1 MHHVKMPLIHGR
13 HFYLKNNQS
22 KHCDKRQLADL
33 LSYSTDAIWNKRM
46 NSSLNPQL
54 TSPNDI
60 AKQLAN
66 EFKKTAA
73 ERDKA
78 GGNPKQQRDLIRQS
92 GLLSLSIPKEYGG
105 QGESWKTIFQTVRT
119 IAQVDSSLAHVY
131 GFHHLLIATVQ
142 LFSQPEQYADWFK
155 QTAEQNL
162 FWGNTLNPLDRRTTA
177 QQISENEFIFHGDK
191 SFCSGSIDSDIL
203 LCSGFNEEDKLL
215 IGVIPTKREG
225 VSFLGDW
232 NNMGQRQTDSGT
244 SHFEQ
249 VKIFKDELL
258 LNPGPLSTPY
268 SSLRPLIAQL
278 TFVHL
283 FLGVA
288 EGAFE
293 LAKETVQSQKA
304 WSKSLV
310 ENAVNDPFTQKHFA
324 EFYVQLESVRLLTE
338 KAIETFQQAWDKGSE
353 LNSEQRGEVS
363 IAIATAKIAAT
374 NTSLFIT
381 QNIFQVMGA
390 RATTAKL
397 NIDRF
402 WRNVRTQTLHDPI
415 DYKYQEVGEW
425 VLTNKVPTP
434 SFYS

>member
-1 MHHVKMPLIHGR
+1 MNAPQHH
-13 HFYLKNNQS
+13 FSQS
-22 KHCDKRQLADL
+22 AIEIAQKLAK
-33 LSYSTDAIWNKRM
+33 TFA
-46 NSSLNPQL
+46 
-54 TSPNDI
+54 
-60 AKQLAN
+60 
-66 EFKKTAA
+66 ETAA
-73 ERDKA
+73 ERDKQ
-78 GGNPKQQRDLIRQS
+78 GGNPKAERDLIRQS
-92 GLLSLSIPKEYGG
+92 GLLGLSIPQAFGG
-105 QGESWKTIFQTVRT
+105 QGADWKTIFKTIQT

-142 LFSQPEQYADWFK
+142 LFAQKEQYSTWFE
-155 QTAEQNL
+155 QTTEQNL
-162 FWGNTLNPLDRRTTA
+162 FWGNTLNPLDKRTTV
-177 QQISENEFIFHGDK
+177 QQISADEYIFHGDK

-203 LCSGFNEEDKLL
+203 LCSGFNAQNKLL
-215 IGVIPTKREG
+215 IGVIPTQRDG

-249 VKIFKDELL
+249 VKIHENELL

-278 TFVHL
+278 IFVHL

-293 LAKETVQSQKA
+293 VARETVQQQKA

-310 ENAVNDPFTQKHFA
+310 ENAANDPFTQKHFA
-324 EFYVQLESVRLLTE
+324 EFYVQLEGVRLLAN
-338 KAIETFQQAWDKGSE
+338 KAVETLQKAWDIGES
-353 LNSEQRGEVS
+353 LDAEQRGEVS

-374 NTSLFIT
+374 NTSLYIT

-397 NIDRF
+397 NLDRF

-425 VLTNKVPTP
+425 VLTGKVPEP

>member
-1 MHHVKMPLIHGR
+1 MNAPQHH
-13 HFYLKNNQS
+13 FSQS
-22 KHCDKRQLADL
+22 AIEIAQKLAK
-33 LSYSTDAIWNKRM
+33 TFA
-46 NSSLNPQL
+46 
-54 TSPNDI
+54 
-60 AKQLAN
+60 
-66 EFKKTAA
+66 ETAA
-73 ERDKA
+73 ERDKQ
-78 GGNPKQQRDLIRQS
+78 GGNPKAERDLIRQS
-92 GLLSLSIPKEYGG
+92 GLLGLSIPQAFGG
-105 QGESWKTIFQTVRT
+105 QGADWKTIFKTIQT

-142 LFSQPEQYADWFK
+142 LFAQKEQYATWFE

-162 FWGNTLNPLDRRTTA
+162 FWGNTLNPLDKRTTV
-177 QQISENEFIFHGDK
+177 QQISADEYIFHGDK

-203 LCSGFNEEDKLL
+203 LCSGFNAQNKLL
-215 IGVIPTKREG
+215 IGVIPTQRDG
-225 VSFLGDW
+225 VSFLDDW

-249 VKIFKDELL
+249 VKIYENELL

-278 TFVHL
+278 IFVHL

-293 LAKETVQSQKA
+293 VARETVQQQKA

-324 EFYVQLESVRLLTE
+324 EFYVQLEGVRLL
-338 KAIETFQQAWDKGSE
+338 ANIAVETLQKAWDIGES
-353 LNSEQRGEVS
+353 LDAEQRGEVS

-374 NTSLFIT
+374 NISLYIT

-397 NIDRF
+397 NLDRF

-425 VLTNKVPTP
+425 VLTGKVPDP

>member
-1 MHHVKMPLIHGR
+1 MNASTPLTSAQPIEIA
-13 HFYLKNNQS
+13 
-22 KHCDKRQLADL
+22 RQLAAQFA
-33 LSYSTDAIWNKRM
+33 T
-46 NSSLNPQL
+46 
-54 TSPNDI
+54 
-60 AKQLAN
+60 
-66 EFKKTAA
+66 TAA
-73 ERDKA
+73 ERDRQ
-78 GGNPKQQRDLIRQS
+78 GGNPKFERNLIRQS
-92 GLLSLSIPKEYGG
+92 GLLGLSIPTQYGG
-105 QGESWKTIFQTVRT
+105 QGAQWKTIFQTIQT

-142 LFSQPEQYADWFK
+142 LFSQPEQYGKWFQ
-155 QTAEQNL
+155 QTAQENL

-177 QQISENEFIFHGDK
+177 VKVSEHEYIFHGDK
-191 SFCSGSIDSDIL
+191 SFCSGSMDSDVL
-203 LCSGFNEEDKLL
+203 LCSGYNEDGKLR
-215 IGVIPTKREG
+215 IGVIPTARDG

-232 NNMGQRQTDSGT
+232 NNMGQRQTDSGS

-249 VKIFKDELL
+249 VKIQEDELL

-268 SSLRPLIAQL
+268 SSLRPLVAQL
-278 TFVHL
+278 IFVHM
-283 FLGVA
+283 FVGVA

-293 LAKETVQSQKA
+293 TAKQTVQTQKA
-304 WSKSLV
+304 WSKSLA

-324 EFYVQLESVRLLTE
+324 EFYVQLEGVRLLAN
-338 KAIETFQQAWDKGSE
+338 KAVETLQKAWDIGE
-353 LNSEQRGEVS
+353 NLTAEQRGEVS

-374 NTSLFIT
+374 NTSLFVT

-397 NIDRF
+397 NLDRF

-425 VLTNKVPTP
+425 VLTGKVPDP

>member
-1 MHHVKMPLIHGR
+1 MMNAPQQALN
-13 HFYLKNNQS
+13 LS
-22 KHCDKRQLADL
+22 ALA
-33 LSYSTDAIWNKRM
+33 T
-46 NSSLNPQL
+46 
-54 TSPNDI
+54 
-60 AKQLAN
+60 AKQLA
-66 EFKKTAA
+66 EQFAQTAA

-78 GGNPKQQRDLIRQS
+78 GGNPKLERDLIRQS
-92 GLLSLSIPKEYGG
+92 GLLGLSIPQQYGG
-105 QGESWKTIFQTVRT
+105 QGAKWKTIFQTIQS

-142 LFSQPEQYADWFK
+142 LFAQPEQYSSWFEN
-155 QTAEQNL
+155 TARNNL
-162 FWGNTLNPLDRRTTA
+162 FWGNTLNPLDQRTKV
-177 QQISENEFIFHGDK
+177 QQLTENDFIFHGDK

-203 LCSGFNEEDKLL
+203 LCSGFNDAGKLL
-215 IGVIPTKREG
+215 IAVIPTRREG

-249 VKIFKDELL
+249 VKIHKDELL

-278 TFVHL
+278 IFVHL

-288 EGAFE
+288 EGAFD
-293 LAKETVQSQKA
+293 LARQTIQSQKA
-304 WSKSLV
+304 WSTSLA

-324 EFYVQLESVRLLTE
+324 EFYVQLESVRLLAD
-338 KAIETFQQAWDKGSE
+338 KAIAALQTAWNIGE
-353 LNSEQRGEVS
+353 QLTAEQRGEVS

-374 NTSLFIT
+374 NSSLFIT

-397 NIDRF
+397 NLDRF

-425 VLTNKVPTP
+425 VLTGKVPDP

>member
-1 MHHVKMPLIHGR
+1 MMNAPQPVL
-13 HFYLKNNQS
+13 N
-22 KHCDKRQLADL
+22 
-33 LSYSTDAIWNKRM
+33 LSA
-46 NSSLNPQL
+46 L
-54 TSPNDI
+54 DI
-60 AKQLAN
+60 AKELAKQ
-66 EFKKTAA
+66 FAQTAA

-78 GGNPKQQRDLIRQS
+78 GGNPKFERDLIRKS
-92 GLLSLSIPKEYGG
+92 GLLSLAIPQQYGG
-105 QGESWKTIFQTVRT
+105 QGADWKTIFQTVQT

-131 GFHHLLIATVQ
+131 AFHHLLISTVQ
-142 LFSQPEQYADWFK
+142 LFAQPEQYQQWFE
-155 QTAEQNL
+155 QTVQQHL
-162 FWGNTLNPLDRRTTA
+162 FWGNTLNPLDKRTTV
-177 QQISENEFIFHGDK
+177 QQVSENEFIFHGDK

-203 LCSGFNEEDKLL
+203 LCSGFNDADQLL
-215 IGVIPTKREG
+215 IAVIPTQREG

-249 VKIFKDELL
+249 VKVYKDELL

-278 TFVHL
+278 IFVHL

-293 LAKETVQSQKA
+293 VARQSIQTQKA
-304 WSKSLV
+304 WSKSLA
-310 ENAVNDPFTQKHFA
+310 EQAIHDPYIQKHFA
-324 EFYVQLESVRLLTE
+324 DFYVQLQSVRLLTE
-338 KAIETFQQAWDKGSE
+338 QAVEALQAAWNIGEDLTE
-353 LNSEQRGEVS
+353 QQRGQVS

-374 NTSLFIT
+374 NSSLFVT
-381 QNIFQVMGA
+381 QNIFQVLGA
-390 RATTAKL
+390 RATTAQL
-397 NIDRF
+397 NLDRF

-425 VLTNKVPTP
+425 VLTGKAPDP

>member
-1 MHHVKMPLIHGR
+1 MNASTSLSLAHPIEIA
-13 HFYLKNNQS
+13 
-22 KHCDKRQLADL
+22 RQLAEQF
-33 LSYSTDAIWNKRM
+33 AI
-46 NSSLNPQL
+46 
-54 TSPNDI
+54 
-60 AKQLAN
+60 
-66 EFKKTAA
+66 TAA
-73 ERDKA
+73 ERDKQ
-78 GGNPKQQRDLIRQS
+78 GGNPKQERDLIRQS
-92 GLLSLSIPKEYGG
+92 GLLGLSIPTQHGG
-105 QGESWKTIFQTVRT
+105 QGADWKTIFQTIQA

-142 LFSQPEQYADWFK
+142 LFSQPEQYATWFE
-155 QTAEQNL
+155 QTAQENL
-162 FWGNTLNPLDRRTTA
+162 FWGNALNPLDRRTTA
-177 QQISENEFIFHGDK
+177 VKVSENEYVFHGDK
-191 SFCSGSIDSDIL
+191 SFCSGSMDSDIL
-203 LCSGFNEEDKLL
+203 LCSGYNEDGKLL
-215 IGVIPTKREG
+215 IGVIPTAREG

-249 VKIFKDELL
+249 VKIQQHELL

-268 SSLRPLIAQL
+268 SSLRPLVAQL
-278 TFVHL
+278 IFVHL

-293 LAKETVQSQKA
+293 TAKQTVQTQKA
-304 WSKSLV
+304 WSKSLA

-324 EFYVQLESVRLLTE
+324 EFYVQLEGVRLLAN
-338 KAIETFQQAWDKGSE
+338 KAVETLQNAWDIGEK
-353 LNSEQRGEVS
+353 LTAEQRGEVS

-374 NTSLFIT
+374 HTSLYIT
-381 QNIFQVMGA
+381 ENIFQVMGA

-397 NIDRF
+397 NLDRF

-425 VLTNKVPTP
+425 LLTGKVPDP

>member
-1 MHHVKMPLIHGR
+1 MNAQQQLLVQTPLEIA
-13 HFYLKNNQS
+13 Q
-22 KHCDKRQLADL
+22 QLAQQF
-33 LSYSTDAIWNKRM
+33 A
-46 NSSLNPQL
+46 
-54 TSPNDI
+54 
-60 AKQLAN
+60 
-66 EFKKTAA
+66 ETAA

-78 GGNPKQQRDLIRQS
+78 GGNPKFERDLIRQS
-92 GLLSLSIPKEYGG
+92 GLLGLSIPQQYGG
-105 QGESWKTIFQTVRT
+105 QGADWKTIFQTIQI

-142 LFSQPEQYADWFK
+142 LFSQAEQYQSWFE
-155 QTAEQNL
+155 QTVKQNL

-177 QQISENEFIFHGDK
+177 QQISENEFIFQGDK
-191 SFCSGSIDSDIL
+191 SFCSGSMDSDIL
-203 LCSGFNEEDKLL
+203 LCSAYNDEAKLL
-215 IGVIPTKREG
+215 IGVIPTVREG
-225 VSFLGDW
+225 VSLLGDW
-232 NNMGQRQTDSGT
+232 NNMGQRQTDSGN

-249 VKIFKDELL
+249 VKIHKDELL

-278 TFVHL
+278 IFVHL

-310 ENAVNDPFTQKHFA
+310 ENAVNDPFNQKHFA
-324 EFYVQLESVRLLTE
+324 EFYVQLESVRLLTN
-338 KAIETFQQAWDKGSE
+338 KAIETLQHAWNQAE
-353 LNSEQRGEVS
+353 NLTAEQRGEVS

-374 NTSLFIT
+374 NTSLYIT

-390 RATTAKL
+390 RATTAQL

-425 VLTNKVPTP
+425 VLTDKVPDP

>member
-1 MHHVKMPLIHGR
+1 MNAP
-13 HFYLKNNQS
+13 Q
-22 KHCDKRQLADL
+22 QTLADPI
-33 LSYSTDAIWNKRM
+33 Y
-46 NSSLNPQL
+46 
-54 TSPNDI
+54 I
-60 AKQLAN
+60 AKQLADQ
-66 EFKKTAA
+66 FALTAS

-78 GGNPKQQRDLIRQS
+78 GGNPKAERDLIRQS
-92 GLLSLSIPKEYGG
+92 GLLGLSIPQQYGG
-105 QGESWKTIFQTVRT
+105 QGADWKTIFQTIQT
-119 IAQVDSSLAHVY
+119 IAQVDSSVAHVY

-142 LFSQPEQYADWFK
+142 LFSQPRQYGQWFE
-155 QTAEQNL
+155 QTAKNNL
-162 FWGNTLNPLDRRTTA
+162 FWGNTLNPLDKRTTA
-177 QQISENEFIFHGDK
+177 QQTSEHEFIFQGDK

-203 LCSGFNEEDKLL
+203 LCSGYNEAGKLL
-215 IGVIPTKREG
+215 IGVIPTFREG

-249 VKIFKDELL
+249 VKIHKDELL
-258 LNPGPLSTPY
+258 INPGPLSTPY

-278 TFVHL
+278 IFVHL

-293 LAKETVQSQKA
+293 VAKETVQSQKA
-304 WSKSLV
+304 WSKSLA

-324 EFYVQLESVRLLTE
+324 EFYVQLEGVRLLAN
-338 KAIETFQQAWDKGSE
+338 KAVETLQKAWEIGE
-353 LNSEQRGEVS
+353 NLTAEQRGEVS

-374 NTSLFIT
+374 NTSLFVT

-397 NIDRF
+397 NLDRF

-425 VLTNKVPTP
+425 VLTGKVPDP

>member
-1 MHHVKMPLIHGR
+1 MNASSPLLISNPLHIAG
-13 HFYLKNNQS
+13 
-22 KHCDKRQLADL
+22 QLAEQFA
-33 LSYSTDAIWNKRM
+33 T
-46 NSSLNPQL
+46 
-54 TSPNDI
+54 
-60 AKQLAN
+60 
-66 EFKKTAA
+66 TAA
-73 ERDKA
+73 ERDKQ
-78 GGNPKQQRDLIRQS
+78 GGNPKQERDLIRQS
-92 GLLSLSIPKEYGG
+92 GLLGLAIPTQYGG
-105 QGESWKTIFQTVRT
+105 QGADWKTVFQTIQVV
-119 IAQVDSSLAHVY
+119 AQVDSSLAHVY

-142 LFSQPEQYADWFK
+142 LFSQPEQYGKWFE
-155 QTAEQNL
+155 QTAQENL

-177 QQISENEFIFHGDK
+177 TQVSENEYLFQGDK
-191 SFCSGSIDSDIL
+191 SFCSGSIDSDVL
-203 LCSGFNEEDKLL
+203 LCSGYNEEGKLL
-215 IGVIPTKREG
+215 IGVIPTAREG

-249 VKIFKDELL
+249 VKIQKDELL

-278 TFVHL
+278 IFVHL

-293 LAKETVQSQKA
+293 TARKTVQSQKA

-324 EFYVQLESVRLLTE
+324 EFYVQLEGVRLLAA
-338 KAIETFQQAWDKGSE
+338 KAVETLQKAWDIGAD
-353 LNSEQRGEVS
+353 LTAEQRGEVS

-374 NTSLFIT
+374 NTSLYVT

-390 RATTAKL
+390 RATTAQL
-397 NIDRF
+397 NLDRF
-402 WRNVRTQTLHDPI
+402 WRNVRTQTLHDPV
-415 DYKYQEVGEW
+415 DYKYQEIGEW
-425 VLTNKVPTP
+425 VLTAKVPDP

>member
-1 MHHVKMPLIHGR
+1 MNAPQALNRSPLYVAQR
-13 HFYLKNNQS
+13 
-22 KHCDKRQLADL
+22 LAEQF
-33 LSYSTDAIWNKRM
+33 A
-46 NSSLNPQL
+46 Q
-54 TSPNDI
+54 
-60 AKQLAN
+60 
-66 EFKKTAA
+66 TAA
-73 ERDKA
+73 ERDKT
-78 GGNPKQQRDLIRQS
+78 GGNPKYERDLIRQS
-92 GLLSLSIPKEYGG
+92 GLLGLSIPTQYGG
-105 QGESWKTIFQTVRT
+105 QGADWKTIFQTIRT

-142 LFSQPEQYADWFK
+142 LFSQPEQYAKWFED
-155 QTAEQNL
+155 TAKNNL
-162 FWGNTLNPLDRRTTA
+162 FWGNTLNPLDRRTKAT
-177 QQISENEFIFHGDK
+177 QISENEYAFHGDK
-191 SFCSGSIDSDIL
+191 SFCSGSMDSDIL
-203 LCSGFNEEDKLL
+203 LCSGFNEAGKLL
-215 IGVIPTKREG
+215 IGVIPTARQG

-249 VKIFKDELL
+249 VKISKNELL

-268 SSLRPLIAQL
+268 SSVRPLIAQL
-278 TFVHL
+278 IFVHL

-293 LAKETVQSQKA
+293 VAKETVQSQKA
-304 WSKSLV
+304 WSKSLA

-324 EFYVQLESVRLLTE
+324 EFYVQLESVRLLAN
-338 KAIETFQQAWDKGSE
+338 KAVESLQDAWNIGED
-353 LNSEQRGEVS
+353 LTAEQRGQVS
-363 IAIATAKIAAT
+363 VAIATAKIAAT
-374 NTSLFIT
+374 NTSLFVT

-397 NIDRF
+397 NLDRF

-425 VLTNKVPTP
+425 VLTGKVPDP

>member
-1 MHHVKMPLIHGR
+1 MNAPQHH
-13 HFYLKNNQS
+13 FSQS
-22 KHCDKRQLADL
+22 AIEIAQKLAK
-33 LSYSTDAIWNKRM
+33 TFA
-46 NSSLNPQL
+46 
-54 TSPNDI
+54 
-60 AKQLAN
+60 
-66 EFKKTAA
+66 ETAA
-73 ERDKA
+73 ERDKQ
-78 GGNPKQQRDLIRQS
+78 GGNPKAERDLIRQS
-92 GLLSLSIPKEYGG
+92 GLLGLSIPQAFGG
-105 QGESWKTIFQTVRT
+105 QGADWKTIFKTIQT

-142 LFSQPEQYADWFK
+142 LFAQKEQYSTWFE
-155 QTAEQNL
+155 QTTEQNL
-162 FWGNTLNPLDRRTTA
+162 FWGNTLNPLDKRTTV
-177 QQISENEFIFHGDK
+177 QQISADEYIFHGDK

-203 LCSGFNEEDKLL
+203 LCSGFNAQNKLL
-215 IGVIPTKREG
+215 IGVIPTQRDG
-225 VSFLGDW
+225 VSFLDDW

-249 VKIFKDELL
+249 VKIYENELL

-278 TFVHL
+278 IFVHL

-293 LAKETVQSQKA
+293 VARETVQQQKA

-324 EFYVQLESVRLLTE
+324 EFYVQLEGIRLLAN
-338 KAIETFQQAWDKGSE
+338 KAVETLQKAWDIGES
-353 LNSEQRGEVS
+353 LDAEQRGEVS

-374 NTSLFIT
+374 NTSLYIT

-397 NIDRF
+397 NLDRF

-425 VLTNKVPTP
+425 VLTGKVPEP

>member
-1 MHHVKMPLIHGR
+1 MNAPQTLNRSPLDVA
-13 HFYLKNNQS
+13 Q
-22 KHCDKRQLADL
+22 QLAEQF
-33 LSYSTDAIWNKRM
+33 A
-46 NSSLNPQL
+46 Q
-54 TSPNDI
+54 
-60 AKQLAN
+60 
-66 EFKKTAA
+66 TAA
-73 ERDKA
+73 ERDKT
-78 GGNPKQQRDLIRQS
+78 GGNPKYERDLIRQS
-92 GLLSLSIPKEYGG
+92 GLLGLSIPAQYGG
-105 QGESWKTIFQTVRT
+105 QGADWKTIFQTIRT

-142 LFSQPEQYADWFK
+142 LFSQPEQYAKWFED
-155 QTAEQNL
+155 TAKNNL
-162 FWGNTLNPLDRRTTA
+162 FWGNTLNPLDQRTTA
-177 QQISENEFIFHGDK
+177 TQISENEYIFQGDK

-203 LCSGFNEEDKLL
+203 LCSGFNEAGKLL
-215 IGVIPTKREG
+215 IGVIPTARQG

-249 VKIFKDELL
+249 VKISKNELL

-268 SSLRPLIAQL
+268 SSVRPLIAQL
-278 TFVHL
+278 IFVHL

-293 LAKETVQSQKA
+293 VAKETVQSQKA
-304 WSKSLV
+304 WSKSLA

-324 EFYVQLESVRLLTE
+324 EFYVQLESVRLLAN
-338 KAIETFQQAWDKGSE
+338 KAVESLQDAWNIGE
-353 LNSEQRGEVS
+353 NLTAEQRGQVS
-363 IAIATAKIAAT
+363 VAIATAKIAAT
-374 NTSLFIT
+374 NTSLFVT

-397 NIDRF
+397 NLDRF

-415 DYKYQEVGEW
+415 DYKYQEIGEW
-425 VLTNKVPTP
+425 VLTGKVPDP

>member
-1 MHHVKMPLIHGR
+1 MNAPQHH
-13 HFYLKNNQS
+13 FSQS
-22 KHCDKRQLADL
+22 AIEIAQKLAK
-33 LSYSTDAIWNKRM
+33 TFA
-46 NSSLNPQL
+46 
-54 TSPNDI
+54 
-60 AKQLAN
+60 
-66 EFKKTAA
+66 ETAA
-73 ERDKA
+73 ERDKQ
-78 GGNPKQQRDLIRQS
+78 GGNPKAERDLIRQS
-92 GLLSLSIPKEYGG
+92 GLLGLSIPQAFGG
-105 QGESWKTIFQTVRT
+105 QGADWKTIFKTIQT

-142 LFSQPEQYADWFK
+142 LFAQKEQYSTWFE
-155 QTAEQNL
+155 QTTEQNL
-162 FWGNTLNPLDRRTTA
+162 FWGNTLNPLDKRTTV
-177 QQISENEFIFHGDK
+177 QQISADEYIFHGDK

-203 LCSGFNEEDKLL
+203 LCSGFNAQNKLL
-215 IGVIPTKREG
+215 IGVIPTERDG

-249 VKIFKDELL
+249 VKIHENELL

-278 TFVHL
+278 IFVHL

-293 LAKETVQSQKA
+293 VARETVQQQKA

-324 EFYVQLESVRLLTE
+324 EFYVQLEGIRLLAN
-338 KAIETFQQAWDKGSE
+338 KAVETLQKAWDIGES
-353 LNSEQRGEVS
+353 LDAEQRGEVS

-374 NTSLFIT
+374 NTSLYIT

-397 NIDRF
+397 NLDRF

-425 VLTNKVPTP
+425 VLTGKVPEP

>member
-1 MHHVKMPLIHGR
+1 MNAPQQALN
-13 HFYLKNNQS
+13 LS
-22 KHCDKRQLADL
+22 ALA
-33 LSYSTDAIWNKRM
+33 T
-46 NSSLNPQL
+46 
-54 TSPNDI
+54 
-60 AKQLAN
+60 AKQLA
-66 EFKKTAA
+66 EQFAQTAA

-78 GGNPKQQRDLIRQS
+78 GGNPKLERDLIRQS
-92 GLLSLSIPKEYGG
+92 GLLGLSIPQQYGG
-105 QGESWKTIFQTVRT
+105 QGANWKTIFQTIQS

-142 LFSQPEQYADWFK
+142 LFAQPEQYSSWFEH
-155 QTAEQNL
+155 TAHNNL
-162 FWGNTLNPLDRRTTA
+162 FWGNTLNPLDQRTKV
-177 QQISENEFIFHGDK
+177 QQLTENDFIFHGDK

-203 LCSGFNEEDKLL
+203 NDAGKLL
-215 IGVIPTKREG
+215 IAVIPTRREG

-249 VKIFKDELL
+249 VKIHKDELL

-278 TFVHL
+278 IFVHL

-288 EGAFE
+288 EGAFD
-293 LAKETVQSQKA
+293 LARQTIQSQKA
-304 WSKSLV
+304 WSTSLA

-324 EFYVQLESVRLLTE
+324 EFYVQLESVRLLAD
-338 KAIETFQQAWDKGSE
+338 KAIAALQAAWNISE
-353 LNSEQRGEVS
+353 QLTAEQRGEVS

-374 NTSLFIT
+374 NSSLFIT

-397 NIDRF
+397 NLDRF

-425 VLTNKVPTP
+425 VLTGKVPDP
-434 SFYS
+434 SFYA

>member
-1 MHHVKMPLIHGR
+1 MMNAPQQAVNL
-13 HFYLKNNQS
+13 S
-22 KHCDKRQLADL
+22 ALA
-33 LSYSTDAIWNKRM
+33 T
-46 NSSLNPQL
+46 
-54 TSPNDI
+54 
-60 AKQLAN
+60 AKQLA
-66 EFKKTAA
+66 EQFAQTAA

-78 GGNPKQQRDLIRQS
+78 GGNPKLERDLIRQS
-92 GLLSLSIPKEYGG
+92 GLLGLSIPQQYGG
-105 QGESWKTIFQTVRT
+105 QGANWKTIFQTIQS

-142 LFSQPEQYADWFK
+142 LFAQPQQYSSWFEH
-155 QTAEQNL
+155 TAHNNL
-162 FWGNTLNPLDRRTTA
+162 FWGNTLNPLDQRTKV
-177 QQISENEFIFHGDK
+177 QQLTENDFIFHGDK

-203 LCSGFNEEDKLL
+203 LCSGFNDAGKLL
-215 IGVIPTKREG
+215 IAVIPTRREG

-249 VKIFKDELL
+249 VKIHKDELL

-278 TFVHL
+278 IFVHL

-288 EGAFE
+288 EGAFD
-293 LAKETVQSQKA
+293 LARQTIQSQKA
-304 WSKSLV
+304 WSTSLA

-324 EFYVQLESVRLLTE
+324 EFYVQLESVRLLAD
-338 KAIETFQQAWDKGSE
+338 KAIAALQAAWNIGE
-353 LNSEQRGEVS
+353 QLTAEQRGEVS

-374 NTSLFIT
+374 NSSLFIT

-397 NIDRF
+397 NLDRF

-425 VLTNKVPTP
+425 VLTGKVPDP
-434 SFYS
+434 SFYA

>member
-1 MHHVKMPLIHGR
+1 MNAPQQALN
-13 HFYLKNNQS
+13 LS
-22 KHCDKRQLADL
+22 ALA
-33 LSYSTDAIWNKRM
+33 T
-46 NSSLNPQL
+46 
-54 TSPNDI
+54 
-60 AKQLAN
+60 AKQLA
-66 EFKKTAA
+66 EQFAQTAA

-78 GGNPKQQRDLIRQS
+78 GGNPKLERDLIRQS
-92 GLLSLSIPKEYGG
+92 GLLGLSIPQQYGG
-105 QGESWKTIFQTVRT
+105 QGANWKTIFQTIQS

-142 LFSQPEQYADWFK
+142 LFAQPEQYSSWFEH
-155 QTAEQNL
+155 TAHNNL
-162 FWGNTLNPLDRRTTA
+162 FWGNTLNPLDQRTKV
-177 QQISENEFIFHGDK
+177 QQLTENDFIFHGDK

-203 LCSGFNEEDKLL
+203 LCSGFNDAGKLL
-215 IGVIPTKREG
+215 IAVIPTRREG

-249 VKIFKDELL
+249 VKIHKDELL

-278 TFVHL
+278 IFVHL

-288 EGAFE
+288 EGAFD
-293 LAKETVQSQKA
+293 LARQTIQSQKA
-304 WSKSLV
+304 WSTSLA

-324 EFYVQLESVRLLTE
+324 EFYVQLESVRLLAD
-338 KAIETFQQAWDKGSE
+338 KAIAALQAAWNISE
-353 LNSEQRGEVS
+353 QLTAEQRGEVS

-374 NTSLFIT
+374 NSSLFIT

-397 NIDRF
+397 NLDRF

-425 VLTNKVPTP
+425 VLTGKVPDP
-434 SFYS
+434 SFYA

>member
-1 MHHVKMPLIHGR
+1 MNAPQVLNRSPLEIAQ
-13 HFYLKNNQS
+13 K
-22 KHCDKRQLADL
+22 LAVQF
-33 LSYSTDAIWNKRM
+33 A
-46 NSSLNPQL
+46 Q
-54 TSPNDI
+54 
-60 AKQLAN
+60 
-66 EFKKTAA
+66 TAA
-73 ERDKA
+73 ERDKT
-78 GGNPKQQRDLIRQS
+78 GGNPKYERDLIRQS
-92 GLLSLSIPKEYGG
+92 GLLGLSIPTQYGG
-105 QGESWKTIFQTVRT
+105 QGADWKTIFQTIRT

-142 LFSQPEQYADWFK
+142 LFSQPEQYAKWFED
-155 QTAEQNL
+155 TAKNNL

-177 QQISENEFIFHGDK
+177 TQISENEYIFQGDK

-203 LCSGFNEEDKLL
+203 LCSGFNEAGKLL
-215 IGVIPTKREG
+215 IGVIPTARQG

-249 VKIFKDELL
+249 VKISKNELL

-268 SSLRPLIAQL
+268 SSVRPLIAQL
-278 TFVHL
+278 IFVHL

-293 LAKETVQSQKA
+293 IAKETVQSQKA
-304 WSKSLV
+304 WSKSLA

-324 EFYVQLESVRLLTE
+324 EFYVQLESVRLLAN
-338 KAIETFQQAWDKGSE
+338 KAVESLQDAWNVGE
-353 LNSEQRGEVS
+353 NLTAEQRGQVS
-363 IAIATAKIAAT
+363 VAIATAKIAAT
-374 NTSLFIT
+374 NTSLYVT

-397 NIDRF
+397 NLDRF

-425 VLTNKVPTP
+425 VLTGKVPDP

>member
-1 MHHVKMPLIHGR
+1 MMNAP
-13 HFYLKNNQS
+13 QS
-22 KHCDKRQLADL
+22 ALN
-33 LSYSTDAIWNKRM
+33 LSA
-46 NSSLNPQL
+46 L
-54 TSPNDI
+54 DI
-60 AKQLAN
+60 AKELAKQ
-66 EFKKTAA
+66 FAQTAA

-78 GGNPKQQRDLIRQS
+78 GGNPKFERDLIRKS
-92 GLLSLSIPKEYGG
+92 GLLSLAIPQQYGG
-105 QGESWKTIFQTVRT
+105 QGADWKTIFQTVQT

-131 GFHHLLIATVQ
+131 AFHHLLIATVQ
-142 LFSQPEQYADWFK
+142 LFAQPEQYQQWFE
-155 QTAEQNL
+155 QTVQQHL
-162 FWGNTLNPLDRRTTA
+162 FWGNTLNPLDKRTTV
-177 QQISENEFIFHGDK
+177 QHVSENEFIFHGDK

-203 LCSGFNEEDKLL
+203 LCSGFNDADQLL
-215 IGVIPTKREG
+215 IAVIPTQREG

-249 VKIFKDELL
+249 VKVYKDELL

-278 TFVHL
+278 IFVHL

-293 LAKETVQSQKA
+293 VARQSIQTQKA
-304 WSKSLV
+304 WSKSLA
-310 ENAVNDPFTQKHFA
+310 EQAIHDPYIQKHFA
-324 EFYVQLESVRLLTE
+324 DFYVQLQSVRLLTE
-338 KAIETFQQAWDKGSE
+338 QAVEALQAAWNIGEDLTE
-353 LNSEQRGEVS
+353 QQRGQVS

-374 NTSLFIT
+374 NSSLFVT
-381 QNIFQVMGA
+381 QNIFQVLGA
-390 RATTAKL
+390 RATTAHL
-397 NIDRF
+397 NLDRF

-425 VLTNKVPTP
+425 VLTGKVPNP

>member
-1 MHHVKMPLIHGR
+1 MNAP
-13 HFYLKNNQS
+13 QS
-22 KHCDKRQLADL
+22 ALN
-33 LSYSTDAIWNKRM
+33 LSA
-46 NSSLNPQL
+46 L
-54 TSPNDI
+54 DI
-60 AKQLAN
+60 AKELAKQ
-66 EFKKTAA
+66 FAQTAA

-78 GGNPKQQRDLIRQS
+78 GGNPKFERDLIRKS
-92 GLLSLSIPKEYGG
+92 GLLSLAIPQQYGG
-105 QGESWKTIFQTVRT
+105 QGADWNTIFQTVQT

-131 GFHHLLIATVQ
+131 AFHHLLISTVQ
-142 LFSQPEQYADWFK
+142 LFAQPEQYQQWFK
-155 QTAEQNL
+155 QTVQQHL
-162 FWGNTLNPLDRRTTA
+162 FWGNTLNPLDKRTTV
-177 QQISENEFIFHGDK
+177 QHVSENEFIFHGDK

-203 LCSGFNEEDKLL
+203 LCSGFNDADQLL
-215 IGVIPTKREG
+215 IAVIPTQREG

-249 VKIFKDELL
+249 VKVYKDELL

-278 TFVHL
+278 IFVHL

-293 LAKETVQSQKA
+293 VARQSIQTQKA
-304 WSKSLV
+304 WSKSLA
-310 ENAVNDPFTQKHFA
+310 EQAIHDPYIQKHFA
-324 EFYVQLESVRLLTE
+324 DFYVQLQSVRLLTE
-338 KAIETFQQAWDKGSE
+338 QAVEALQAAWNIGEDLTE
-353 LNSEQRGEVS
+353 QQRGQVS

-374 NTSLFIT
+374 NSSLFVT
-381 QNIFQVMGA
+381 QNIFQVLGA
-390 RATTAKL
+390 RATTAQL
-397 NIDRF
+397 NLDRF

-425 VLTNKVPTP
+425 VLTGKVPNP

>member
-1 MHHVKMPLIHGR
+1 MNVQQPLLVQTPLEIA
-13 HFYLKNNQS
+13 Q
-22 KHCDKRQLADL
+22 QLAQQF
-33 LSYSTDAIWNKRM
+33 AV
-46 NSSLNPQL
+46 
-54 TSPNDI
+54 
-60 AKQLAN
+60 
-66 EFKKTAA
+66 TAA

-78 GGNPKQQRDLIRQS
+78 GGNPKFERDLIRQS
-92 GLLSLSIPKEYGG
+92 GLLGLSIPLQYGG
-105 QGESWKTIFQTVRT
+105 QGADWKTIFQTIQI

-142 LFSQPEQYADWFK
+142 LFSQAEQYQPWFE
-155 QTAEQNL
+155 QTVKQNL

-177 QQISENEFIFHGDK
+177 QQISENEFIFQGDK
-191 SFCSGSIDSDIL
+191 SFCSGSMDSDIL
-203 LCSGFNEEDKLL
+203 LCSAYNDEAKLL
-215 IGVIPTKREG
+215 IGVIPTVREG
-225 VSFLGDW
+225 VSLLGDW
-232 NNMGQRQTDSGT
+232 NNMGQRQTDSGN

-249 VKIFKDELL
+249 VKIHKDELL

-278 TFVHL
+278 IFVHL

-324 EFYVQLESVRLLTE
+324 EFYVQLESVRLLTN
-338 KAIETFQQAWDKGSE
+338 KAVETLQDAWNQAE
-353 LNSEQRGEVS
+353 NLTAEQRGEVS

-374 NTSLFIT
+374 NTSLYIT

-390 RATTAKL
+390 RATTAQL

-425 VLTNKVPTP
+425 VLTGKVPDP

>member
-1 MHHVKMPLIHGR
+1 MMNAP
-13 HFYLKNNQS
+13 QS
-22 KHCDKRQLADL
+22 VLN
-33 LSYSTDAIWNKRM
+33 LSA
-46 NSSLNPQL
+46 LN
-54 TSPNDI
+54 I
-60 AKQLAN
+60 AKELAKQ
-66 EFKKTAA
+66 FAQTAA

-78 GGNPKQQRDLIRQS
+78 GGNPKFERDLIRKS
-92 GLLSLSIPKEYGG
+92 GLLSLAIPQQYGG
-105 QGESWKTIFQTVRT
+105 QGADWKTIFQTVQT

-131 GFHHLLIATVQ
+131 AFHHLLIATVQ
-142 LFSQPEQYADWFK
+142 LFAQPEQYQQWFE
-155 QTAEQNL
+155 QTVQQHL
-162 FWGNTLNPLDRRTTA
+162 FWGNTLNPLDKRTTV
-177 QQISENEFIFHGDK
+177 QQVSENEFIFHGDK

-203 LCSGFNEEDKLL
+203 LCSGFNDADQLL
-215 IGVIPTKREG
+215 IAVIPTQREG

-249 VKIFKDELL
+249 VKVYKNELL

-278 TFVHL
+278 IFVHL

-293 LAKETVQSQKA
+293 VARQSIQTQKA
-304 WSKSLV
+304 WSKSLA
-310 ENAVNDPFTQKHFA
+310 EQAIHDPYIQTHFA
-324 EFYVQLESVRLLTE
+324 DFYVQLQSVRLLTE
-338 KAIETFQQAWDKGSE
+338 QAVEALQAAWNIGEDLTE
-353 LNSEQRGEVS
+353 QQRGQVS

-374 NTSLFIT
+374 NSSLFVT
-381 QNIFQVMGA
+381 QNIFQVLGA
-390 RATTAKL
+390 RATTAQL
-397 NIDRF
+397 NLDRF

-425 VLTNKVPTP
+425 VLTGKVPDP

>member
-1 MHHVKMPLIHGR
+1 MMNAPQQALN
-13 HFYLKNNQS
+13 LS
-22 KHCDKRQLADL
+22 ALA
-33 LSYSTDAIWNKRM
+33 T
-46 NSSLNPQL
+46 
-54 TSPNDI
+54 
-60 AKQLAN
+60 AKQLA
-66 EFKKTAA
+66 EQFAQTAA

-78 GGNPKQQRDLIRQS
+78 GGNPKLERDLIRQS
-92 GLLSLSIPKEYGG
+92 GLLGLSIPQQYGG
-105 QGESWKTIFQTVRT
+105 QGANWKTIFQTIQS

-142 LFSQPEQYADWFK
+142 LFAQPEQYSSWFEH
-155 QTAEQNL
+155 TAHNNL
-162 FWGNTLNPLDRRTTA
+162 FWGNTLNPLDQRTKV
-177 QQISENEFIFHGDK
+177 QQLTENDFIFHGDK

-203 LCSGFNEEDKLL
+203 LCSGFNDAGKLL
-215 IGVIPTKREG
+215 IAVIPTCREG

-249 VKIFKDELL
+249 VKIHKDELL

-278 TFVHL
+278 IFVHL

-288 EGAFE
+288 EGAFD
-293 LAKETVQSQKA
+293 LARQTIQSQKA
-304 WSKSLV
+304 WSTSLA

-324 EFYVQLESVRLLTE
+324 EFYVQLESVRLLAD
-338 KAIETFQQAWDKGSE
+338 KAIAALQTAWNIGE
-353 LNSEQRGEVS
+353 QLTAEQRGEVS

-374 NTSLFIT
+374 NSSLFIT

-397 NIDRF
+397 NLDRF

-425 VLTNKVPTP
+425 VLTGKVPDP
-434 SFYS
+434 SFYA

>member
-1 MHHVKMPLIHGR
+1 MNAPQHH
-13 HFYLKNNQS
+13 FSQS
-22 KHCDKRQLADL
+22 AIEIAQQLAK
-33 LSYSTDAIWNKRM
+33 TFA
-46 NSSLNPQL
+46 
-54 TSPNDI
+54 
-60 AKQLAN
+60 
-66 EFKKTAA
+66 ETAA
-73 ERDKA
+73 ERDKQ
-78 GGNPKQQRDLIRQS
+78 GGNPKAERDLIRQS
-92 GLLSLSIPKEYGG
+92 GLLGLSIPQAFGG
-105 QGESWKTIFQTVRT
+105 QGADWKTIFKTIQA

-142 LFSQPEQYADWFK
+142 LFAQKEQYSTWFE
-155 QTAEQNL
+155 QTTEQNL
-162 FWGNTLNPLDRRTTA
+162 FWGNTLNPLDKRTTV
-177 QQISENEFIFHGDK
+177 QQISADEYIFHGDK

-203 LCSGFNEEDKLL
+203 LCSGFNAQNKLL
-215 IGVIPTKREG
+215 IGVIPTQRDG

-249 VKIFKDELL
+249 VKIHENELL

-278 TFVHL
+278 IFVHL

-293 LAKETVQSQKA
+293 VARETVQQQKA

-324 EFYVQLESVRLLTE
+324 EFYVQLEGVRLLAN
-338 KAIETFQQAWDKGSE
+338 KAVETLQKAWDIGES
-353 LNSEQRGEVS
+353 LDAEQRGEVS

-374 NTSLFIT
+374 NTSLYIT

-397 NIDRF
+397 NLDRF

-425 VLTNKVPTP
+425 VLTGKVPDP

>member
-1 MHHVKMPLIHGR
+1 MNAQQPLLVQTPLEIA
-13 HFYLKNNQS
+13 Q
-22 KHCDKRQLADL
+22 QLAQQF
-33 LSYSTDAIWNKRM
+33 A
-46 NSSLNPQL
+46 
-54 TSPNDI
+54 
-60 AKQLAN
+60 
-66 EFKKTAA
+66 ETAA

-78 GGNPKQQRDLIRQS
+78 GGNPKFERDLIRQS
-92 GLLSLSIPKEYGG
+92 GLLGLSIPQQYGG
-105 QGESWKTIFQTVRT
+105 QGADWKTIFQTIQT

-142 LFSQPEQYADWFK
+142 LFSQAEQYQPWFE
-155 QTAEQNL
+155 QTVKQNL

-177 QQISENEFIFHGDK
+177 QQISENEFIFQGDK
-191 SFCSGSIDSDIL
+191 SFCSGSMDSDIL
-203 LCSGFNEEDKLL
+203 LCSAYNDEAKLL
-215 IGVIPTKREG
+215 IGVIPTVREG
-225 VSFLGDW
+225 VSLLGDW
-232 NNMGQRQTDSGT
+232 NNMGQRQTDSGN

-249 VKIFKDELL
+249 VKIHKDELL

-278 TFVHL
+278 IFVHL

-324 EFYVQLESVRLLTE
+324 EFYVQLESVRLLTN
-338 KAIETFQQAWDKGSE
+338 KAIETLQHAWNQAE
-353 LNSEQRGEVS
+353 NLTAEQRGEVS

-374 NTSLFIT
+374 NTSLYIT

-390 RATTAKL
+390 RATTAQL

-425 VLTNKVPTP
+425 VLTDKVPDP

>member
-1 MHHVKMPLIHGR
+1 MNVRQQYLDQSPLQIA
-13 HFYLKNNQS
+13 Q
-22 KHCDKRQLADL
+22 QLAE
-33 LSYSTDAIWNKRM
+33 TFA
-46 NSSLNPQL
+46 Q
-54 TSPNDI
+54 
-60 AKQLAN
+60 
-66 EFKKTAA
+66 TAA
-73 ERDKA
+73 VRDKQ
-78 GGNPKQQRDLIRQS
+78 GGNPKAERDLIRQS
-92 GLLSLSIPKEYGG
+92 GLLGLSIPKQYGG
-105 QGESWKTIFQTVRT
+105 QEADWQTIFKTIQI
-119 IAQVDSSLAHVY
+119 IARVDSSLAHVY

-142 LFSQPEQYADWFK
+142 LFSQPEQYGPWFE
-155 QTAEQNL
+155 QTARENL

-177 QQISENEFIFHGDK
+177 TKVAEKEYIFDGNK

-203 LCSGFNEEDKLL
+203 LCSGYNDAGKLL
-215 IGVIPTKREG
+215 IGVIPTARKG

-249 VKIFKDELL
+249 VRIHENELL

-278 TFVHL
+278 IFVHM

-293 LAKETVQSQKA
+293 VAKQTVQTQKA

-310 ENAVNDPFTQKHFA
+310 EEAVNDPFTQKHFA
-324 EFYVQLESVRLLTE
+324 DFYVQLESVRLLAD
-338 KAIETFQQAWDKGSE
+338 KAIQTLQAAWDLGND
-353 LNSEQRGEVS
+353 LTAEQRGEVS
-363 IAIATAKIAAT
+363 VAIATAKIAAT
-374 NTSLFIT
+374 NTSLYIT

-397 NIDRF
+397 NLDRF
-402 WRNVRTQTLHDPI
+402 WRNVRTQTLHDPV

-425 VLTNKVPTP
+425 VLTGKVPDP

>member
-1 MHHVKMPLIHGR
+1 MNAPQHH
-13 HFYLKNNQS
+13 FSQS
-22 KHCDKRQLADL
+22 AIEIAQKLAK
-33 LSYSTDAIWNKRM
+33 TFA
-46 NSSLNPQL
+46 
-54 TSPNDI
+54 
-60 AKQLAN
+60 
-66 EFKKTAA
+66 ETAA
-73 ERDKA
+73 ERDKQ
-78 GGNPKQQRDLIRQS
+78 GGNPKAERDLIRQS
-92 GLLSLSIPKEYGG
+92 GLLGLSIPQAFGG
-105 QGESWKTIFQTVRT
+105 QGADWKTIFKTIQT

-142 LFSQPEQYADWFK
+142 LFAQKEQYSTWFE
-155 QTAEQNL
+155 QTTEQNL
-162 FWGNTLNPLDRRTTA
+162 FWGNTLNPLDKRTTV
-177 QQISENEFIFHGDK
+177 QQISADEYIFHGDK

-203 LCSGFNEEDKLL
+203 LCSGFNAQNKLL
-215 IGVIPTKREG
+215 IGVIPTERDG
-225 VSFLGDW
+225 VSFLGNW

-249 VKIFKDELL
+249 VKIHENELL

-278 TFVHL
+278 IFVHL

-293 LAKETVQSQKA
+293 VASETVQQQKA

-324 EFYVQLESVRLLTE
+324 EFYVQLEGIRLLAN
-338 KAIETFQQAWDKGSE
+338 KAVETLQKAWDIGES
-353 LNSEQRGEVS
+353 LDAEQRGEVS

-374 NTSLFIT
+374 NTSLYIT

-397 NIDRF
+397 NLDRF

-425 VLTNKVPTP
+425 VLTGKVPEP

>member
-1 MHHVKMPLIHGR
+1 MNEP
-13 HFYLKNNQS
+13 QS
-22 KHCDKRQLADL
+22 VLN
-33 LSYSTDAIWNKRM
+33 LSA
-46 NSSLNPQL
+46 LN
-54 TSPNDI
+54 I
-60 AKQLAN
+60 AKELAKQ
-66 EFKKTAA
+66 FAQTAA

-78 GGNPKQQRDLIRQS
+78 GGNPKFERDLIRKS
-92 GLLSLSIPKEYGG
+92 GLLSLAIPQQYGG
-105 QGESWKTIFQTVRT
+105 QGADWKTIFQTVQT

-131 GFHHLLIATVQ
+131 AFHHLLIATVQ
-142 LFSQPEQYADWFK
+142 LFAQPEQYQQWFE
-155 QTAEQNL
+155 QTVQQHL
-162 FWGNTLNPLDRRTTA
+162 FWGNTLNPLDKRTTV
-177 QQISENEFIFHGDK
+177 QQVSENEFIFHGDK

-203 LCSGFNEEDKLL
+203 LCSGFNDADQLL
-215 IGVIPTKREG
+215 IAVIPTQREG

-249 VKIFKDELL
+249 VKVYKNELL

-278 TFVHL
+278 IFVHL

-293 LAKETVQSQKA
+293 VARQSIQTQKA
-304 WSKSLV
+304 WSKSLA
-310 ENAVNDPFTQKHFA
+310 EQAIHDPYIQTHFA
-324 EFYVQLESVRLLTE
+324 DFYVQLQSVRLLTE
-338 KAIETFQQAWDKGSE
+338 QAVDTLQAAWNIGEDLTE
-353 LNSEQRGEVS
+353 QQRGQVS

-374 NTSLFIT
+374 NSSLFVT
-381 QNIFQVMGA
+381 QNIFQVLGA
-390 RATTAKL
+390 RATTAQL
-397 NIDRF
+397 NLDRF

-425 VLTNKVPTP
+425 VLTGKVPDP